1 MYEKSSVFHSIVAGY
16 ETQQVEIIIENYVS
30 INDGL
35 FFQQIEKISVSNVF
49 ELRFQEWAFRRRN
62 VHGESL

>member
-49 ELRFQEWAFRRRN
+49 ELRFQE
-62 VHGESL
+62 